1 MRDVA
6 LAEKSVIGRVFD
18 SFNYLALCIFAF
30 SILYPFWHLVL
41 TSFAKES
48 ASLSLGFHLWIEE
61 WTSHAWE
68 YVLSTQGVGV
78 GYFNTILRTFTGALL
93 TLVVTLF
100 AAYPLSH
107 RDLPGRTA
115 LTILFLITLF
125 FSGGLVPTYLLI
137 RSLGLINNRLVLILP
152 PALNVYYIIIM
163 RNYLMTIDK
172 AVEESALV
180 DGANYLT
187 ILFKIIV
194 PLARPVVAT
203 LLLWTAVF
211 HWNAWFDALI
221 YIRDDNKRVLQLI
234 VRRLYE
240 MVSASAEVRE
250 YWEDMGVRFPPQSV
264 QAVMVL
270 ATIGPIILIYP
281 FVQRYFIRGIMIGSL
296 KG

>member
-1 MRDVA
+1 MKDLA
-6 LAEKSVIGRVFD
+6 LKDNSIIGRVFD
-18 SFNYLALCIFAF
+18 LFNYLLLSIFAL
-30 SILYPFWHLVL
+30 SILYPFWLMIL

-48 ASLSLGFHLWIEE
+48 EALALGFHFWIEE
-61 WTSHAWE
+61 WTTYAWE

-78 GYFNTILRTFTGALL
+78 GYFNTILRTVTGALF

-100 AAYPLSH
+100 AAYPLSN
-107 RDLPGRTA
+107 REIPGRTA
-115 LTILFLITLF
+115 VTVFFLITMF
-125 FSGGLVPTYLLI
+125 FSGGLVPTYLVI

-152 PALNVYYIIIM
+152 PAFNVYYIIIM

-180 DGANYLT
+180 DGANYFT

-203 LLLWTAVF
+203 ILLWATVF

-221 YIRDDNKRVLQLI
+221 YIRDVNKRVLQLI
-234 VRRLYE
+234 VRRIYE
-240 MVSASAEVRE
+240 MMAASIELLE
-250 YWEDMGVRFPPQSV
+250 YWDDIGVRFPPQSV
-264 QAVMVL
+264 KAVMVL

-281 FVQRYFIRGIMIGSL
+281 FVQKHFIRGIMIGSL

>member
-6 LAEKSVIGRVFD
+6 LAEKSMIGRVFD
-18 SFNYLALCIFAF
+18 SFNYLALGIFAL
-30 SILYPFWHLVL
+30 SILYPFWHLIL
-41 TSFAKES
+41 TSFAKDS
-48 ASLSLGFHLWIEE
+48 TSLSLGFHLWIEE
-61 WTSHAWE
+61 WTSYAWG

-78 GYFNTILRTFTGALL
+78 GYFNTILRTFSGVLL

-100 AAYPLSH
+100 GAYALSH

-115 LTILFLITLF
+115 LTVFFLITLF
-125 FSGGLVPTYLLI
+125 FSGGLVPTYLVI
-137 RSLGLINNRLVLILP
+137 RGLGLINNRLVLILP
-152 PALNVYYIIIM
+152 PALNVFYIIIV

-203 LLLWTAVF
+203 LVLWTAVF

-221 YIRDDNKRVLQLI
+221 YIRDNDKKVLQLI

-240 MVSASAEVRE
+240 MVSASAEIRE
-250 YWEDMGVRFPPQSV
+250 YWDDMGVMFPPESV
-264 QAVMVL
+264 KAVMVL

-281 FVQRYFIRGIMIGSL
+281 FVQRHFIRGIMIGSL

>member
-1 MRDVA
+1 M
-6 LAEKSVIGRVFD
+6 IGRVFD
-18 SFNYLALCIFAF
+18 SFNYLLLCIFAF
-30 SILYPFWHLVL
+30 SILYPFWHLIL
-41 TSFAKES
+41 TSFARES
-48 ASLSLGFHLWIEE
+48 ESLSLGFHLWINE
-61 WTSHAWE
+61 WTSYAWE

-78 GYFNTILRTFTGALL
+78 GYFNTVLRTSTGSLF

-100 AAYPLSH
+100 AAYPLAH
-107 RDLPGRTA
+107 RELPGRTPV
-115 LTILFLITLF
+115 TILFLITLF
-125 FSGGLVPTYLLI
+125 YSGGLVPTYLVI
-137 RSLGLINNRLVLILP
+137 RGLGLINNRLVLILP
-152 PALNVYYIIIM
+152 VAFNVYYIIIM

-172 AVEESALV
+172 GVEESALV

-203 LLLWTAVF
+203 LLLWTAVY

-240 MVSASAEVRE
+240 MVTASAEIRE
-250 YWEDMGVRFPPQSV
+250 YWEDMGVQFPPQSV

-281 FVQRYFIRGIMIGSL
+281 FVQRHFIRGIMIGSL